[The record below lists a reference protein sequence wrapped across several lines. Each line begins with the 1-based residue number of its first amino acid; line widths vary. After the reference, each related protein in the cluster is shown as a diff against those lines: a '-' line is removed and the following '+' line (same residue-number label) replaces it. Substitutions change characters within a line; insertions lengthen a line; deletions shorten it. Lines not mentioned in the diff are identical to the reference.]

1 MTRIGLIEDNI
12 EYRDNLAFFLRREG
26 FDVVFESDGHA
37 IDLTLAQHPCD
48 LILLDLGLPYEDG
61 LAIAQR
67 LRAQQPA
74 LGIVMLTARG
84 SLDER
89 LSGMRDG
96 ADAYLVKPVD
106 FRELMAVL
114 KSLLRRLDMGAKTVE
129 NHAPPP
135 AKSLA
140 EKPSVWLLRPGQ
152 LQLVPP
158 EGLPIKLT
166 GREAKLLGH
175 MVRAYPNAVARQA
188 LVNSSDAVLT
198 PLDFRHLEV
207 ALSRLRKKIQDATG
221 QGLIL
226 ASRSEGYLFG
236 APICFD
242 SDHP

>member
-26 FDVVFESDGHA
+26 FEVAFESDGHA
-37 IDLTLAQHPCD
+37 IDATLVQHPCD
-48 LILLDLGLPYEDG
+48 VILLDLGLPDEDG
-61 LAIAQR
+61 LAIARR
-67 LRAQQPA
+67 LRVQQPS

-114 KSLLRRLDMGAKTVE
+114 KSLLRRLGIREQSAAWVLQV
-129 NHAPPP
+129 P
-135 AKSLA
+135 
-140 EKPSVWLLRPGQ
+140 Q
-152 LQLVPP
+152 LQLVTP
-158 EGLPIKLT
+158 EGLLIKLT

-175 MVRAYPNAVARQA
+175 MARAHPKAASRQSLAESDDAR
-188 LVNSSDAVLT
+188 VD
-198 PLDFRHLEV
+198 PLEFRSIEV

-221 QGLIL
+221 QQLIL

-236 APICFD
+236 AALRLD
-242 SDHP
+242 DEQR

>member
-26 FDVVFESDGHA
+26 FDVAFESDGHA

-114 KSLLRRLDMGAKTVE
+114 KSLLRRLDIGAESTD
-129 NHAPPP
+129 
-135 AKSLA
+135 
-140 EKPSVWLLRPGQ
+140 KPSKTPPVWRLRPAQ

-158 EGLPIKLT
+158 DGSPIKLT

-236 APICFD
+236 APIRLD
-242 SDHP
+242 ADHV

>member
-1 MTRIGLIEDNI
+1 MIRIGLIEDNI

-26 FDVVFESDGHA
+26 FDIAFECDGHE
-37 IDLTLAQHPCD
+37 IDRTLAQHPCE
-48 LILLDLGLPYEDG
+48 LILLDLGLPDEDG
-61 LAIAQR
+61 LAIARR
-67 LRAQQPA
+67 LRTQQPS

-89 LSGMRDG
+89 VSGMREG

-114 KSLLRRLDMGAKTVE
+114 KSLLRRLDAGAKTME
-129 NHAPPP
+129 SPTEAPPVWRLLP
-135 AKSLA
+135 A
-140 EKPSVWLLRPGQ
+140 Q

-158 EGLPIKLT
+158 EGSPIKLT

-175 MVRAYPNAVARQA
+175 MVQTYPHPASRQV
-188 LVNSSDAVLT
+188 LIDSSDAVLT

-207 ALSRLRKKIQDATG
+207 ALSRLRKKIQEATG

-236 APICFD
+236 APIWLDD
-242 SDHP
+242 SQR

>member
-12 EYRDNLAFFLRREG
+12 DYRDNLAFFLRREG
-26 FDVVFESDGHA
+26 FDIAFQSDGHA
-37 IDLTLAQHPCD
+37 IDDTLTQHPCD
-48 LILLDLGLPYEDG
+48 LILLDLGLPDEDG

-67 LRAQQPA
+67 LRKQQPT

-89 LSGMRDG
+89 VSGMREG

-114 KSLLRRLDMGAKTVE
+114 KSLLRRLDIGVKPVEKSTKT
-129 NHAPPP
+129 PT
-135 AKSLA
+135 
-140 EKPSVWLLRPGQ
+140 EKPPVWRLRPGQ
-152 LQLVPP
+152 LQLVSP

-175 MVRAYPNAVARQA
+175 MARAHPHAASRQV
-188 LVNSSDAVLT
+188 LVDSSDAALT
-198 PLDFRHLEV
+198 QLDFRHMEV
-207 ALSRLRKKIQDATG
+207 ALSRLRKKIEEATG

-236 APICFD
+236 APIRLD
-242 SDHP
+242 LT

>member
-26 FDVVFESDGHA
+26 FDIAFQSDGHA
-37 IDLTLAQHPCD
+37 IDRTLTEHPCD
-48 LILLDLGLPYEDG
+48 LILLDLGLPDEDG

-67 LRAQQPA
+67 LRTQQPT

-89 LSGMRDG
+89 VSGMREG

-114 KSLLRRLDMGAKTVE
+114 KSLLRRLDIGAKPV
-129 NHAPPP
+129 
-135 AKSLA
+135 
-140 EKPSVWLLRPGQ
+140 EKPVKKPTQKTAVWRLLPGQ

-158 EGLPIKLT
+158 DGLPIKLT

-175 MVRAYPNAVARQA
+175 MADAHPHAASRQV
-188 LVNSSDAVLT
+188 LVDSSDAVLT

-207 ALSRLRKKIQDATG
+207 ALSRLRKKIEDATG
-221 QGLIL
+221 QSLIL

-236 APICFD
+236 APIRLD
-242 SDHP
+242 ADLAQS

>member
-26 FDVVFESDGHA
+26 FDVAFESDGHA
-37 IDLTLAQHPCD
+37 IDATLAQHPCD

-61 LAIAQR
+61 LVIAQR
-67 LRAQQPA
+67 LRALQPE

-114 KSLLRRLDMGAKTVE
+114 KSLLRRLDIGAESTD
-129 NHAPPP
+129 
-135 AKSLA
+135 
-140 EKPSVWLLRPGQ
+140 KPSKTPPVWRLRPAQ

-158 EGLPIKLT
+158 DGSPIKLT

-236 APICFD
+236 APIRLD
-242 SDHP
+242 ADHV

>member
-26 FDVVFESDGHA
+26 FEIAFECDGHA
-37 IDLTLAQHPCD
+37 IDETLTAHPCD
-48 LILLDLGLPYEDG
+48 LILLDLGLPHEDG
-61 LAIAQR
+61 LAIARR

-89 LSGMRDG
+89 VSGMREG

-114 KSLLRRLDMGAKTVE
+114 KSLLRRLNTGA
-129 NHAPPP
+129 N
-135 AKSLA
+135 SA
-140 EKPSVWLLRPGQ
+140 EKPAEAPADRPPVWRLRPAQ
-152 LQLVPP
+152 LQLVAPQ
-158 EGLPIKLT
+158 GSSIKLT

-175 MVRAYPNAVARQA
+175 MARSYPHAVARQI
-188 LVNSSDAVLT
+188 LVDSSDTVLT

-236 APICFD
+236 AHLRID
-242 SDHP
+242 LT

>member
-26 FDVVFESDGHA
+26 FDVAFESDGHA

-61 LAIAQR
+61 LVIAQR

-114 KSLLRRLDMGAKTVE
+114 KSLLRRLDIGAESADKPAKT
-129 NHAPPP
+129 PPVWRLQP
-135 AKSLA
+135 A
-140 EKPSVWLLRPGQ
+140 Q
-152 LQLVPP
+152 LHLVPP
-158 EGLPIKLT
+158 DGSPIKLT

-175 MVRAYPNAVARQA
+175 MVRSYPRAVARQV
-188 LVNSSDAVLT
+188 LVDSSDAALT

-236 APICFD
+236 APIRLD
-242 SDHP
+242 ADHV

>member
-26 FDVVFESDGHA
+26 FDVAFESDGHA
-37 IDLTLAQHPCD
+37 IDATLAQHPCD

-61 LAIAQR
+61 LVIAQR
-67 LRAQQPA
+67 LRALQPE

-114 KSLLRRLDMGAKTVE
+114 KSLLRRLDIGAESTD
-129 NHAPPP
+129 
-135 AKSLA
+135 
-140 EKPSVWLLRPGQ
+140 KPSKTPPVWRLRPAQ

-158 EGLPIKLT
+158 DGSPIKLT

-175 MVRAYPNAVARQA
+175 MVRSYPRAVARQV
-188 LVNSSDAVLT
+188 LVDSSDAALT

-236 APICFD
+236 APIRLD
-242 SDHP
+242 ADHV

>member
-26 FDVVFESDGHA
+26 FDIAFESDGYA
-37 IDLTLAQHPCD
+37 IDHTLTEHPCD
-48 LILLDLGLPYEDG
+48 LILLDLGLPDEDG
-61 LAIAQR
+61 LVIARR
-67 LRAQQPA
+67 LRMLQPT

-89 LSGMRDG
+89 VSGMREG

-106 FRELMAVL
+106 FGELMAVL
-114 KSLLRRLDMGAKTVE
+114 KSLLRRLEIGAKSAVKI
-129 NHAPPP
+129 
-135 AKSLA
+135 AKTPD
-140 EKPSVWLLRPGQ
+140 EKPAVWRLRPAQ

-158 EGLPIKLT
+158 EGPSIKLT
-166 GREAKLLGH
+166 GREVKLLGH
-175 MVRAYPNAVARQA
+175 MARSYPHAVARQV
-188 LVNSSDAVLT
+188 LVDSSDAVLT

-236 APICFD
+236 APIRLD
-242 SDHP
+242 ADLH

>member
-26 FDVVFESDGHA
+26 FNIAFESDGHE
-37 IDLTLAQHPCD
+37 IDLTLAQYPCD
-48 LILLDLGLPYEDG
+48 LILLDLGLPDEDG

-67 LRAQQPA
+67 LRKRQPT
-74 LGIVMLTARG
+74 LGIVMLTAHSG
-84 SLDER
+84 LDDR
-89 LSGMRDG
+89 LSGMREG

-114 KSLLRRLDMGAKTVE
+114 KSLLRRLDLVTKVVE
-129 NHAPPP
+129 QPAESPP
-135 AKSLA
+135 
-140 EKPSVWLLRPGQ
+140 VWLLRSAQ

-158 EGLPIKLT
+158 DGSPIKLT

-175 MVRAYPNAVARQA
+175 MARAYPDAASRQLLADSSNAA
-188 LVNSSDAVLT
+188 SDL
-198 PLDFRHLEV
+198 LEFRPIEV

-221 QGLIL
+221 QQLIL

-236 APICFD
+236 ALIRLD
-242 SDHP
+242 DNQR

>member
-114 KSLLRRLDMGAKTVE
+114 KSLLRRLDIGAESADKPAKT
-129 NHAPPP
+129 PP
-135 AKSLA
+135 
-140 EKPSVWLLRPGQ
+140 VWRLRPAQ

-158 EGLPIKLT
+158 DGSPIKLT

-175 MVRAYPNAVARQA
+175 MVRSYPRAVARQA

-236 APICFD
+236 APIRLD
-242 SDHP
+242 ADHV

>member
-12 EYRDNLAFFLRREG
+12 DYRDNLAFFLRREG
-26 FDVVFESDGHA
+26 FDIAFECDGHD
-37 IDLTLAQHPCD
+37 IDRTLSEHPCD
-48 LILLDLGLPYEDG
+48 LILLDLGLPDEDG
-61 LAIAQR
+61 LVIARR
-67 LRAQQPA
+67 LRTQQPT

-84 SLDER
+84 SLDDR
-89 LSGMRDG
+89 VSGMREG

-114 KSLLRRLDMGAKTVE
+114 KSLLRRLDTGAKSAVK
-129 NHAPPP
+129 P
-135 AKSLA
+135 AKNLA
-140 EKPSVWLLRPGQ
+140 EKPPVWQLRPAQ

-158 EGLPIKLT
+158 QGPPIKLT

-175 MVRAYPNAVARQA
+175 MVWAYPHAVARQV
-188 LVNSSDAVLT
+188 LVDSSDAVLT

-236 APICFD
+236 APIRID
-242 SDHP
+242 LT

>member
-1 MTRIGLIEDNI
+1 MIRIGLIEDNI

-26 FDVVFESDGHA
+26 FDIAFESDGHA
-37 IDLTLAQHPCD
+37 IDEALTEHPCD
-48 LILLDLGLPYEDG
+48 LILLDLGLHDEDG
-61 LAIAQR
+61 LAIARR
-67 LRAQQPA
+67 LRAQQPT

-84 SLDER
+84 SLDDR
-89 LSGMRDG
+89 VSGMREG

-114 KSLLRRLDMGAKTVE
+114 KSLLRRLDTGAKSAE
-129 NHAPPP
+129 MP
-135 AKSLA
+135 AKALA
-140 EKPSVWLLRPGQ
+140 QLPPVWQLRPAQ

-158 EGLPIKLT
+158 QGPPIKLT

-175 MVRAYPNAVARQA
+175 MARAYPHAVARQV
-188 LVNSSDAVLT
+188 LVDSSDAVLT

-236 APICFD
+236 APIRID
-242 SDHP
+242 LT